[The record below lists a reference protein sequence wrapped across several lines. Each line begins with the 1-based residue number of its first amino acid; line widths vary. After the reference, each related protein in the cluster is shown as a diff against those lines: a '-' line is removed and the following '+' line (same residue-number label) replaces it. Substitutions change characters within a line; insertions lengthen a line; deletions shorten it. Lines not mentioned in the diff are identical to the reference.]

1 MSQLIV
7 VTGPPGAGKTT
18 VARALV
24 QLFDPSALVAGDD
37 FFSFVQ
43 RGYLPPWTAAAHSQN
58 EVVVAAAAAAAGRLA
73 AGGYTVIY
81 DGLIGAGFL
90 ETFAQVAGLGTFHYL
105 VLLPPEHVCLDRLRH
120 REGHG
125 FTDLDA
131 ARHMYRDFAGADIAI
146 RHVLTTDGA
155 TSETIASSIPAR
167 VAAGSLSWTMD
178 TSG

>member
-1 MSQLIV
+1 MSELIV

-24 QLFDPSALVAGDD
+24 QLFDPSALVVGDD

-43 RGYLPPWTAAAHSQN
+43 RGYLSPWTAAAHPQN
-58 EVVVAAAAAAAGRLA
+58 EVIVAAAAAAAGRLA
-73 AGGYTVIY
+73 AGGYTVVY
-81 DGLIGAGFL
+81 DGLIGLGFL
-90 ETFAQVAGLGTFHYL
+90 ETFTEAARMDTVHYL
-105 VLLPPEHVCLDRLRH
+105 VLLPPEHVCLDRVRH

-131 ARHMYRDFAGADIAI
+131 ARHMYRDFADAHIAT
-146 RHVLTTDGA
+146 RHVLATDDA
-155 TSETIASSIPAR
+155 TAETIASSIPGR
-167 VAAGSLSWTMD
+167 VTAGSLSWTMD

>member
-43 RGYLPPWTAAAHSQN
+43 RGHLPPWTVAAHPQN
-58 EVVVAAAAAAAGRLA
+58 EVVVAAAAAAAGRLT
-73 AGGYTVIY
+73 AGGYTVVY
-81 DGLIGAGFL
+81 DGLIGPGFL
-90 ETFAQVAGLGTFHYL
+90 ESFARAAGLDTVQYL
-105 VLLPPEHVCLDRLRH
+105 VLLPPEHVCLDRVRH

-125 FTDLDA
+125 LTDLDA
-131 ARHMYRDFAGADIAI
+131 ARHMYRNFADADIAT
-146 RHVLTTDGA
+146 RHVLTTDHA
-155 TSETIASSIPAR
+155 TAEAIASSLPAL
-167 VAAGSLSWTMD
+167 VAAGSISWTMD